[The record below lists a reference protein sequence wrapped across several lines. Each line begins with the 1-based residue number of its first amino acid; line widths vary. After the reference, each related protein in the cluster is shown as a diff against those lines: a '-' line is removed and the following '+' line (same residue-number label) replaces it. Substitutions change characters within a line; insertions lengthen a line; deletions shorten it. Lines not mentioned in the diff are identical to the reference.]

1 MIICLSRYAFSRP
14 QSHRKASLGNDTKTT
29 CGNKAVDRTKRR
41 TNCGFPKINLF
52 SLYNIRYNTGHKSY
66 NSSHCSSDDK
76 IPKVPFVICAHNRV
90 VPAVQ
95 VHVVPQ
101 HALAGG
107 NIDIGVDK
115 PSNLRV
121 IVAGLEVV
129 QPRLGIVNIPTVAE
143 RVLRA

>member
-1 MIICLSRYAFSRP
+1 M
-14 QSHRKASLGNDTKTT
+14 GNDTKTT

-76 IPKVPFVICAHNRV
+76 IPKVPFVIRSNNRV

-115 PSNLRV
+115 AGSLGV

-129 QPRLGIVNIPTVAE
+129 ESCLGWTSICTRRGWPPLWGLIVSGGY
-143 RVLRA
+143 LLK

>member
-29 CGNKAVDRTKRR
+29 CGNKAVDRTKRC
-41 TNCGFPKINLF
+41 TNCRFPKINLF
-52 SLYNIRYNTGHKSY
+52 SLYNIRYNTGYKSY

-76 IPKVPFVICAHNRV
+76 IPKVPFVIRAYNRV

-101 HALAGG
+101 HALP
-107 NIDIGVDK
+107 V
-115 PSNLRV
+115 
-121 IVAGLEVV
+121 E
-129 QPRLGIVNIPTVAE
+129 T
-143 RVLRA
+143 